1 MPGVVQGVSGS
12 VPGRVRDF
20 LRSCVFQGMLSVVQG
35 VSGRV
40 FDSVFGSVYRFS
52 GSFMEHLGCF
62 QTFEI
67 VFSTLFTDYVQS
79 RVFRSSGTAP
89 RNPKPSRIKLYANR
103 AVPSRK
109 NMVNVQNPKSQHGL
123 ARLSRICSRSLLS
136 TAAPTRAS
144 RVRFRIRTSTTARS
158 STFPRA
164 STS

>member
-20 LRSCVFQGMLSVVQG
+20 LRSCVFQEMLSVVQG

-67 VFSTLFTDYVQS
+67 VFSTLFTDHLQLRNHCLRHFETVS
-79 RVFRSSGTAP
+79 ETILFPPSIKRV
-89 RNPKPSRIKLYANR
+89 
-103 AVPSRK
+103 
-109 NMVNVQNPKSQHGL
+109 HGL
-123 ARLSRICSRSLLS
+123 
-136 TAAPTRAS
+136 RA
-144 RVRFRIRTSTTARS
+144 
-158 STFPRA
+158 
-164 STS
+164 